1 MVGLATL
8 NTIEVEAPP
17 LPRWYV
23 EAPIEDSESGR
34 LMDEVRTALLD
45 YPNPEHIEELKYGC
59 VCICLASEDVFPLV
73 SRHLCR
79 KGFKL
84 LDENGYIAH
93 SGSTPMSFAY
103 ESVFVAMR
111 RK

>member
-17 LPRWYV
+17 FPRWYV

-45 YPNPEHIEELKYGC
+45 YPNPEHIKKLKYGC
-59 VCICLASEDVFPLV
+59 VCICLASEDALPPVV
-73 SRHLCR
+73 RHLCR

-84 LDENGYIAH
+84 PDGNEYIAN

-103 ESVFVAMR
+103 ESVFVVMR